1 VSTTP
6 DPFVRPAPRLGGFRL
21 GVVAIEIRRL
31 VRNRR
36 TVIFTLLTPV
46 IFFFLF
52 GVNSSYSHDRIGVGN
67 VSAAIMISMALY
79 GAVLATTSGGATVSI
94 ERAAGWSRLL
104 RVTPLRPAAY
114 VAVKLV
120 TSLVLALCAIGAVYL
135 AGLATGQP
143 TMPAG
148 TWLATGAVVW
158 IGSLTFGA
166 LGLFI
171 GYLLASENVM
181 QILGFLIML
190 CSFAGGLFIPL
201 SQFSPPLRR
210 LAHFTPLYGL
220 NQLVHDPLLH
230 QRVHLS
236 WVLNVVVWFVLF
248 AAGAAWRFRRDTAR
262 V

>member
-1 VSTTP
+1 MSTSP
-6 DPFVRPAPRLGGFRL
+6 DPFCRPVPRLGGFRL

-31 VRNRR
+31 LRNRR
-36 TVIFTLLTPV
+36 TIIFTLVTPV

-52 GVNSSYSHDRIGVGN
+52 GVNNSYADEKVGTGN
-67 VSAAIMISMALY
+67 VSAAIMVSMALY

-94 ERAAGWSRLL
+94 ERSAGWSRLL

-120 TSLVLALCAIGAVYL
+120 TSLVLALCAVGAVYV
-135 AGLATGQP
+135 AGLATGEP
-143 TMPAG
+143 SMPPG
-148 TWLATGAVVW
+148 TWFVTGAVAWV
-158 IGSLTFGA
+158 GSLTFGA
-166 LGLFI
+166 LGLFV
-171 GYLLASENVM
+171 GYLLASEHVM

-190 CSFAGGLFIPL
+190 CSFAGGLFVPL
-201 SQFSPPLRR
+201 SEFSPPLRR
-210 LAHFTPLYGL
+210 LARFTPLYGL

-230 QRVHLS
+230 QPVHLS
-236 WVLNVVVWFVLF
+236 WVLNVVVWFALF